1 MKKQFVILCLFL
13 FQRNNVPYNKS
24 CLVLT
29 FLPMEVKSQCHII
42 ILDSHH
48 VSIIIKR
55 QSLNLGYSDYRSAL
69 YLSYDV
75 LFLQDSNI
83 LALLNQNLAYASR
96 YSVLCHILIVFLL
109 VNTFCYSSTAT
120 RAMTCQSSLKP

>member
-1 MKKQFVILCLFL
+1 MKKQFVLLFFFL

-24 CLVLT
+24 CLVLA

-48 VSIIIKR
+48 VSIIIEC

-75 LFLQDSNI
+75 LFLQDRNI
-83 LALLNQNLAYASR
+83 LTLLNQNLAYASR
-96 YSVLCHILIVFLL
+96 YSVLCPILIVF
-109 VNTFCYSSTAT
+109 Y
-120 RAMTCQSSLKP
+120 